1 MCGISGVYAVDNPPS
16 RTELEAMNACQRH
29 RGPDSENYFLDS
41 SLGFAHSRLSIVGL
55 DTGDQPIENE
65 DGSVVVIFN
74 GEIYGYPELRDDL
87 ESAGHTF
94 TTDTDTEVLVHL
106 YEEHGPSFVSRLD
119 GMFAFAL
126 WDRDEEQLILARD
139 PLGIK
144 PLLLADDGERIGFA
158 SELSSLLRSD
168 VDQGRLDETAI
179 AEYFSLGFVPSP
191 KTAFENV
198 RKVRPGE
205 VVTVSDEETKR
216 TRFYEPSIDAVSD
229 SFDNASSTLRDLVT
243 DAVEKRLMSDVPL
256 GTFLSGGIDSS
267 IITGVMSQLSEE
279 PVQTFTVGFEDN
291 RYDESDIA
299 RSVAEYHDT
308 DHTEYEVSSDDIRE
322 VIPSVLG
329 QLGEPFA
336 DPSLIPTYVVARE
349 TSRDVKVALSGDG
362 ADELF
367 AGYNR
372 YRGEHYSKLYRTLP
386 SSIRSMLIE
395 PVVDRLPASR
405 ESRLGE
411 VFRKGQAFVD
421 AGSDDIHQRHFQW
434 VRKNSDETDAA
445 YANCD
450 PTAAGTSVITRE
462 HEEVAEWLPKE
473 RQGDLDRI
481 MAVDTYHGLPNQM
494 LRKVDLASMYNSL
507 EVRVPFLDTAV
518 VEYALGLPT
527 EFKITARNRKR
538 ILKHAFEDVLPHEVL
553 SRSKQGF
560 EMPIGNWFK
569 NDLADDFRS
578 VVSESTATQIDT
590 EAVLDLHEQHTSGR
604 HDHEWFLWNVYV
616 FAHWHRRM
624 VSEGYVAD

>member
-1 MCGISGVYAVDNPPS
+1 M
-16 RTELEAMNACQRH
+16 
-29 RGPDSENYFLDS
+29 
-41 SLGFAHSRLSIVGL
+41 
-55 DTGDQPIENE
+55 GDQPIENE
-65 DGSVVVIFN
+65 DRSVVVIFN
-74 GEIYGYPELRDDL
+74 GEIYSYLELREEL

-126 WDRDEEQLILARD
+126 WDRDEERLILARD

-144 PLLLADDGERIGFA
+144 PLLLADDGDRIGFA
-158 SELSSLLRSD
+158 SELPSLLRSD
-168 VDQGRLDETAI
+168 VDQGGLDETAI
-179 AEYFSLGFVPSP
+179 SEYFSLGFVPAP
-191 KTAFENV
+191 RTAFENV

-205 VVTVSDEETKR
+205 VVTISGEGIKQ
-216 TRFYEPSIDAVSD
+216 TRFYEPSIDAVND
-229 SFDNASSTLRDLVT
+229 SFDDASSTLRSLVT

-267 IITGVMSQLSEE
+267 IVTGVMSQLSED
-279 PVQTFTVGFEDN
+279 PVRTFTVGFEDD

-308 DHTEYEVSSDDIRE
+308 DHTEYVVSSDDVRE
-322 VIPSVLG
+322 VIPSVLDR
-329 QLGEPFA
+329 LGEPFA

-349 TSRDVKVALSGDG
+349 TSQDVKVALSGDG

-372 YRGEHYSKLYRTLP
+372 YRGEYYSQLYRKLP
-386 SSIRSMLIE
+386 DPIRSALIE
-395 PVVDRLPASR
+395 PAVNRLPASR
-405 ESRLGE
+405 ESRIGE
-411 VFRKGQAFVD
+411 LLRKGQVFVD
-421 AGSDDIHQRHFQW
+421 ADVDDARQRHFQW
-434 VRKNSDETDAA
+434 VRKNSENTDSA
-445 YANCD
+445 YVNCD
-450 PTAAGTSVITRE
+450 PTAAGSSVIAGE
-462 HEEVAEWLPKE
+462 HETVTEWLPKQRE
-473 RQGDLDRI
+473 SDLDRI

-494 LRKVDLASMYNSL
+494 LQKVDLASMYNSL

-527 EFKITARNRKR
+527 KYKITAQNRKR
-538 ILKHAFEDVLPHEVL
+538 ILKHAFEDVLPSEIL

-560 EMPIGNWFK
+560 DMPIGSWFK
-569 NDLADDFRS
+569 NELADDFRS
-578 VVSESTATQIDT
+578 VVAESTATQIDT
-590 EAVLDLHEQHTSGR
+590 GAVLDIHEQHMSGQR
-604 HDHEWFLWNVYV
+604 DHEWFLWNVYV

-624 VSEGYVAD
+624 ISDGYLSE

>member
-1 MCGISGVYAVDNPPS
+1 MCGISGIHDVDDPPS
-16 RTELEAMNACQRH
+16 KTELEAMNTCQRH
-29 RGPDSENYFLDS
+29 RGPDSEDYFLDG

-74 GEIYGYPELRDDL
+74 GEIYSYPELRDEL

-126 WDRDEEQLILARD
+126 WDREQKQLILARD

-158 SELSSLLRSD
+158 SELPSLLRSNIE
-168 VDQGRLDETAI
+168 QGGLDETAI
-179 AEYFSLGFVPSP
+179 AEYFSLGFAPSP

-198 RKVRPGE
+198 RKVQPGE
-205 VVTVSDEETKR
+205 VVTVSDSGTKR
-216 TRFYEPSIDAVSD
+216 NRFYEPSIDTVSD
-229 SFDNASSTLRDLVT
+229 SFNEASLTLKELVT
-243 DAVEKRLMSDVPL
+243 DAVERRLMSDVPL
-256 GTFLSGGIDSS
+256 GTFLSGGVDSS
-267 IITGVMSQLSEE
+267 IITGVMSQLSED
-279 PVQTFTVGFEDN
+279 PVQTFTVGFEDD
-291 RYDESDIA
+291 RYDESDMA

-308 DHTEYEVSSDDIRE
+308 DHTEYVVSSDDVRE

-329 QLGEPFA
+329 RLGEPFA
-336 DPSLIPTYVVARE
+336 DPSLIPTYIVARA
-349 TSRDVKVALSGDG
+349 TSQDVKVALSGDG

-372 YRGEHYSKLYRTLP
+372 YRGEYYSRMYRTLP
-386 SSIRSMLIE
+386 DPIRSMMIE
-395 PVVDRLPASR
+395 PMVERLPASR
-405 ESRLGE
+405 DSRLGE
-411 VFRKGQAFVD
+411 MFRKGRVFVD
-421 AGSDDIHQRHFQW
+421 AGSDDVHQRHFQW
-434 VRKNSDETDAA
+434 VRKKSDETDSA
-445 YANCD
+445 YVNCD
-450 PTAAGTSVITRE
+450 PMTAGTSVITRE
-462 HEEVAEWLPKE
+462 HDAITKWLPEE
-473 RQGDLDRI
+473 RRSELDRI
-481 MAVDTYHGLPNQM
+481 MSVDTYHGLSNQM

-527 EFKITARNRKR
+527 DFKITSRSRKR
-538 ILKHAFEDVLPHEVL
+538 ILKHAFEDVLPKKVI

-569 NDLADDFRS
+569 DELADDFRS
-578 VVSESTATQIDT
+578 IVAESTATQIDT
-590 EAVLDLHEQHTSGR
+590 EAVLDLHYQHTDGR
-604 HDHEWFLWNVYV
+604 RDHEWFLWNVYV

-624 VSEGYVAD
+624 VSKGHLPE